1 MVMRMER
8 AADVSRAA
16 GLVAMGGG
24 MFTDKAGL
32 TEACIG

>member
-8 AADVSRAA
+8 ATEVSLAA
-16 GLVAMGGG
+16 GLIAMGGI
-24 MFTDKAGL
+24 FTDKAGL

>member
-1 MVMRMER
+1 MER
-8 AADVSRAA
+8 AADVSLAA
-16 GLVAMGGG
+16 ELVAMGG